1 MQYFFIRIIY
11 GIIQWESICSHIFSA
26 DVWIYYGVPFG
37 VAEIFRGGRRMACS
51 PACGT
56 VHAYADDI
64 SAMQASKTVQLFLKE
79 RLIEMKNLRVTV
91 VGNEWENDI

>member
-1 MQYFFIRIIY
+1 
-11 GIIQWESICSHIFSA
+11 
-26 DVWIYYGVPFG
+26 
-37 VAEIFRGGRRMACS
+37 MACS
-51 PACGT
+51 PTCGT
-56 VHAYADDI
+56 AHAYADDI